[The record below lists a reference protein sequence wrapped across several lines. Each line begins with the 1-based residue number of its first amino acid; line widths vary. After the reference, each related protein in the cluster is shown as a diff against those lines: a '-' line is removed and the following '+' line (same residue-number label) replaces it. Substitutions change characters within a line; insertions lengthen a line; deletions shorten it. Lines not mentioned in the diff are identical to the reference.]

1 MTVWLS
7 GSISESNTN
16 IPNNTSDVTVNLYA
30 NWNSGSY
37 ANDNPAGYIIIDGT
51 QYNFNS
57 NFNVGQTS
65 TGSQLIKTQSKT
77 VTHNSDG
84 SKTVACSA
92 SYNGTGYWDGQ
103 WHTVTWSDSK
113 VLATIPRGSVIG
125 TISAFNVEDSFSVP
139 VTKYSESFT
148 DTLEIKLGET
158 VIKTITPYTNNAAIT
173 LTDAEILAAYNAQGA
188 DLTSAFIFKTSTY
201 SGATLIGTDEKTA
214 NGTDA
219 GTGYIKISGT
229 WKRALPY
236 IKVSGAWKKA
246 IILFKNTTWKRG
258 IN

>member
-16 IPNNTSDVTVNLYA
+16 IPNNTSDVTVDLYA

-37 ANDNPAGYIIIDGT
+37 AHDNPAGQITIDGT
-51 QYNFNS
+51 SYPFNANFNPS
-57 NFNVGQTS
+57 NTT
-65 TGSQLIKTQSKT
+65 TGSQLIRTQSKT
-77 VTHNSDG
+77 VSHNSDG

-92 SYNGTGYWDGQ
+92 SYDGIGSY
-103 WHTVTWSDSK
+103 TVYWSDSK

-188 DLTSAFIFKTSTY
+188 NVTSAFTFNTSTY

-246 IILFKNTTWKRG
+246 VMLIKNTTWKRG